1 MQTATRTLAA
11 GLAGVCVV
19 LATINVRAD
28 APRPEKPNILLLLTD
43 DLGWQDV
50 GCYDIDEPTPFETP
64 HIDALAKEG
73 VQFWQGYSPAP
84 TCVPSRSA
92 ILSGIHPARAQLT
105 HVSGGRPPA
114 PHHFQGWHVISPWYR
129 AAGATT
135 KRTIATVLRNHGYY
149 TGHAGK
155 WHMGAHNPQET
166 NAQGFDF
173 AKSRRGATLT
183 TPDRSQVFAS
193 QDPNAKYKLDENGY
207 PQHDNLDD
215 ALEFL
220 DLAQVQDKPFFLY
233 WCTWLVHGPI
243 HTRSRA
249 LLEKYCE
256 KMGVPFPD
264 NPGPIQSMEEPGQ
277 KNPYYGAMVEMVDHY
292 TGQVINYL
300 KQTDDPR
307 WPGHKLIEN
316 TYIIFTSDNGGMLG
330 SEERY
335 TDNRPLQKG
344 KISAM
349 EGGTRVPLII
359 VGPGIPRGVQSEV
372 MVNGLDFYPTIL
384 SWSGTPRPDNKRL
397 DGCDLSTLL
406 ASDPTDPA
414 LVRESDG
421 RVRDTMV
428 WHFPNS
434 VAQESTIR
442 IGDYKLV
449 RNYFQVPEL
458 ELFRLYNSE
467 NGPPKRVDFE
477 EANNLADAMPD
488 KTAAMNRR
496 LTEIL
501 TEMEASYPS
510 LNPQCPRNP
519 ATRNQVPTVLGH
531 EQTGNRVTVTY
542 RENGAS
548 VVRADLIYK
557 LSDSAWLRGP
567 ASLHPEQRVTAEL
580 PPGTTHYFINL
591 VDENDYLVSYPQIV
605 SEENPFVN
613 RDLALEKAL
622 PTGQ

>member
-1 MQTATRTLAA
+1 MKTCLLLSLLLAVTTNIQPA
-11 GLAGVCVV
+11 QSAQPDQSG
-19 LATINVRAD
+19 
-28 APRPEKPNILLLLTD
+28 RPAQPNILLLLTD

-84 TCVPSRSA
+84 TCVPTRSA

-114 PHHFQGWHVISPWYR
+114 PHHFQGWHVIPPWYR

-220 DLAQVQDKPFFLY
+220 DLAQAQDKPFFLY
-233 WCTWLVHGPI
+233 WCTWLVHAPI

-277 KNPYYGAMVEMVDHY
+277 KNPYYGAMVEMVDY
-292 TGQVINYL
+292 YIGQVINYL

-316 TYIIFTSDNGGMLG
+316 TYIIFTSDNGGALG
-330 SEERY
+330 SKERY

-384 SWSGTPRPDNKRL
+384 SWSGTPRPDNKTL

-458 ELFRLYNSE
+458 ELFRLYDSE
-467 NGPPKRVDFE
+467 DGPPKRVDFE

-519 ATRNQVPTVLGH
+519 ATRDQVPTVLGH
-531 EQTGNRVTVTY
+531 EQTGNQVTVTY

-557 LSDSAWLRGP
+557 LSDSAWVRGP
-567 ASLHPEQRVTAEL
+567 ASLHPEHRVAAEL

>member
-1 MQTATRTLAA
+1 MKTCLLLSLLLAVTTNIQPA
-11 GLAGVCVV
+11 QSAQPDQSG
-19 LATINVRAD
+19 
-28 APRPEKPNILLLLTD
+28 RPAQPNILLLLTD

-84 TCVPSRSA
+84 TCVPTRSA

-114 PHHFQGWHVISPWYR
+114 PHHFQGWHVIPPWYR

-220 DLAQVQDKPFFLY
+220 DLAQAQDKPFFLY

-264 NPGPIQSMEEPGQ
+264 HPGPIQSMEEPGQ
-277 KNPYYGAMVEMVDHY
+277 KNPYYGAMVEMVDY
-292 TGQVINYL
+292 YIGQVINYL

-316 TYIIFTSDNGGMLG
+316 TYIIFTSDNGGALG

-458 ELFRLYNSE
+458 ELFRLYDSE
-467 NGPPKRVDFE
+467 DGPPKRVDFE

-519 ATRNQVPTVLGH
+519 ATRDQVPTVLGH
-531 EQTGNRVTVTY
+531 EQTGNQVTVTY

-567 ASLHPEQRVTAEL
+567 ASLRPEHRVTAEL

-613 RDLALEKAL
+613 RALALEKAL